1 MTATQKNIVVS
12 QLRSFPTFSESGHLN
27 NGSRKKEIS
36 VAKYGQKYRG
46 REGYLFGFWSYA
58 FASAF
63 GKEAFQ
69 ARVRRI
75 IFLLLFCARWTP
87 LGIYYGVKVAKR
99 LLLEIQDFRSEP
111 WNGFRGSN
119 GQSNELVT
127 LWDWKYLPLL
137 HSLTYLLLVVLALL
151 TRLWITIIFQL
162 RTRKKRVSA

>member
-1 MTATQKNIVVS
+1 MTWSENTRSKANGPLS

-63 GKEAFQ
+63 GKGTFQ

-75 IFLLLFCARWTP
+75 IFLLLFCAR
-87 LGIYYGVKVAKR
+87 
-99 LLLEIQDFRSEP
+99 
-111 WNGFRGSN
+111 
-119 GQSNELVT
+119 
-127 LWDWKYLPLL
+127 
-137 HSLTYLLLVVLALL
+137 
-151 TRLWITIIFQL
+151 
-162 RTRKKRVSA
+162 